1 MWKDP
6 IIEELHQIREE
17 IARQNNFDLDTL
29 ISSLQEREKQHKNRV
44 VSLEKAPSASRIHP
58 K

>member
-6 IIEELHQIREE
+6 IVEELHQIREE
-17 IARQNNFDLDTL
+17 IARQYNFDLDTL

-44 VSLEKAPSASRIHP
+44 VSLEKPPSASRIHP
-58 K
+58 N